1 MNFAS
6 PWFLLGLAGIAVP
19 IWLHLYFKK
28 TPVIKDFPSLRLIM
42 KSVEYL
48 SRQKK
53 IRNLLLMIMRIV
65 LIFLAVMTLA

>member
-28 TPVIKDFPSLRLIM
+28 TPVIKD
-42 KSVEYL
+42 
-48 SRQKK
+48 
-53 IRNLLLMIMRIV
+53 
-65 LIFLAVMTLA
+65 